1 MPCVAATTPPVAFVF
16 KSAEAMPEMVR
27 LEVEAVPLYMV
38 PETPKAVD
46 DAVASVTLPLNV
58 LVPEKVLLVV
68 VPNAIESALPENVS
82 GYVRVAAPAT
92 PDAFVARSE
101 FWRLEMVRLEVDAV
115 PLYMVVAESAVDD
128 AYGRIDALLPVAVK
142 DDAVGVEVAE
152 TTPLAFVARIP
163 FCIPAMVRLVVDA
176 VVAKKVP
183 ETVAAV
189 DDAKVMV
196 PLVAVRV
203 AKVCV
208 PAQVLEVV
216 VPYAVEKT
224 PVPLLYWSG

>member
-1 MPCVAATTPPVAFVF
+1 ML
-16 KSAEAMPEMVR
+16 EMVR
-27 LEVEAVPLYMV
+27 FEVEAVPLYMV
-38 PETPKAVD
+38 PLAVM
-46 DAVASVTLPLNV
+46 AVL
-58 LVPEKVLLVV
+58 
-68 VPNAIESALPENVS
+68 
-82 GYVRVAAPAT
+82 
-92 PDAFVARSE
+92 
-101 FWRLEMVRLEVDAV
+101 
-115 PLYMVVAESAVDD
+115 D
-128 AYGRIDALLPVAVK
+128 AYGRIDALFPVAVK
-142 DDAVGVEVAE
+142 DDAVGVVDAA
-152 TTPLAFVARIP
+152 TTPEAFVARIP